1 MRAHGGDAL
10 SVVEAAYR
18 FDPPTEDWLRGV
30 LEAMRPFVDQ
40 GFGAWGFV
48 FDGQGFLDGKLA
60 YQCPTAVG
68 LPPDWLEGLRATL
81 SITSRDSQVMY
92 ETIFG
97 TPYHTMSEILEAH
110 PTLLGAATGAIAIP
124 GVMDSVGVSARDPGG
139 TGIFIGAHAGRR
151 MRLDGQEKERL
162 GRMAAHLA
170 TAFRLR
176 SRLGAGGAGAVSLQ
190 RDAEALL
197 RPDGRLEHAT
207 GAATERGNMNALR
220 EAAIAADRAT
230 RELRHQDSDSA
241 LLAWEALVAGRWSL
255 IATYENDGR
264 KLLVAQ
270 PNEPAPLGDDARLTT
285 RERQIAGYLLLGHP
299 QKLIGY
305 ELGLSEGTVS
315 TLVSRIRSKLGV
327 DSLSDLLMAIEA
339 LRRRGRLE

>member
-1 MRAHGGDAL
+1 MTAHQDAL

-18 FDPPTEDWLRGV
+18 FDTPTADWLRGV
-30 LEAMRPFVDQ
+30 LEAMRPLVDQ

-48 FDGQGFLDGKLA
+48 FDGHALINGKLA

-68 LPPDWLEGLRATL
+68 LPPDWLDGFRATL
-81 SITSRDSQVMY
+81 SLTSRDSQVMY

-97 TPYHTMSEILEAH
+97 TPYHTMSEILAAH
-110 PTLLGAATGAIAIP
+110 PELLGAATGAIAIP
-124 GVMDSVGVSARDPGG
+124 GVMDSLGVSARDTSG

-151 MRLDGQEKERL
+151 MMLDGREKDRL
-162 GRMAAHLA
+162 GRMAAHIA

-176 SRLGAGGAGAVSLQ
+176 GRLGAGGATAPSLEEG
-190 RDAEALL
+190 AEAWI
-197 RPDGRLEHAT
+197 RPDGRMEHAT
-207 GAATERGNMNALR
+207 GAATDREHMHALR
-220 EAAIAADRAT
+220 EAAIAADKAA
-230 RELRHQDSDSA
+230 RELRYQDADEA

-255 IATYENDGR
+255 VATYEHDGR

-270 PNEPAPLGDDARLTT
+270 PNEPAPLGDDPRLTT
-285 RERQIAGYLLLGHP
+285 RERQVAGYLLLGHP

-315 TLVSRIRSKLGV
+315 TLVSRIRTKLGV
-327 DSLSDLLMAIEA
+327 ESLSDLLLAIEA
-339 LRRRGRLE
+339 LRRRGQLD